1 MILRLM
7 LKILYRK
14 QTQALLTP
22 QRPRKKSNIV
32 MKKEKAKKKTKK
44 VGIYKIKKHVN

>member
-7 LKILYRK
+7 LKILYR
-14 QTQALLTP
+14 TQALLTP